1 MMETSKGARYTALSV
16 GLPKAVFNYRC
27 PLPGT
32 IGVRGG
38 IHSGP
43 FMRKE
48 LESRLK
54 VVEIKIGLRKVNIVL
69 EVRSFPFTPA

>member
-1 MMETSKGARYTALSV
+1 MYSMSHRQLYQSDYLQQSLIVDVQFT
-16 GLPKAVFNYRC
+16 
-27 PLPGT
+27 GT

-43 FMRKE
+43 LMRKE